1 MQTYQFSCAVRIVET
16 GELMPI
22 FGLVTPPVTAN
33 TPTEAMLHEDT
44 VNYCTENRCSVY
56 RVVT

>member
-1 MQTYQFSCAVRIVET
+1 MHTYQFSCAVRIVET

-33 TPTEAMLHEDT
+33 TPTEAMRHPDITSFCDT
-44 VNYCTENRCSVY
+44 YKCNVY
-56 RVVT
+56 RVVS